1 MQPNA
6 SLEKRLLANPT
17 ATEFA
22 AMLSEHNAALS
33 NFLDGT
39 QDTPEAEER
48 CSKAYDA
55 LWAARPND
63 PAVMAMQLRWL
74 LREMDVGDYPDDRR
88 VPEHVAEQ
96 LDAIAGVCLLSA
108 DAARQVRKALL
119 HALDELEE
127 IGPPR
132 PRRHDRAFKRLR
144 LSLKGRRRSVVASS
158 ITPRKAYLG
167 FQL

>member
-88 VPEHVAEQ
+88 VLEHVAEQ
-96 LDAIAGVCLLSA
+96 LDAIAGGLFV
-108 DAARQVRKALL
+108 V
-119 HALDELEE
+119 
-127 IGPPR
+127 
-132 PRRHDRAFKRLR
+132 
-144 LSLKGRRRSVVASS
+144 GRRRAAGAKSAA
-158 ITPRKAYLG
+158 PRTGRTRRDRAATA
-167 FQL
+167 QAT